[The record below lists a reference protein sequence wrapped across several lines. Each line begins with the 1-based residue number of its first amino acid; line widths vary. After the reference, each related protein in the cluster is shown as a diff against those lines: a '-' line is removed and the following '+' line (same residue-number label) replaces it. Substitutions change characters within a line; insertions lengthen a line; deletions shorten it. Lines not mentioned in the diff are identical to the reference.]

1 MKKVYIISNFKGD
14 IEANINKA
22 LYYGKIIIGT
32 GRIPVVPHLYFKQF
46 LDENNPN
53 EKMKIIDMGLELMED
68 CNEVYLMGFE
78 ITEGME
84 FELDYARGLRIP
96 VSLYDENMNR
106 VNIRTLRVDE
116 RATPEYCSAIRGL
129 RLVQ

>member
-1 MKKVYIISNFKGD
+1 MKKVFIISNFKGD
-14 IEANINKA
+14 IDANIKKA
-22 LYYGKIIIGT
+22 LYYGQIVIGT
-32 GRIPVVPHLYFKQF
+32 GRIPVVPYLYFKQF
-46 LDENNPN
+46 LNENNPN

-68 CNEVYLMGFE
+68 CDEVYLMGFD

-96 VSLYDENMNR
+96 VSLYDADMNR
-106 VNIRTLRVDE
+106 INIRTLRVDE

>member
-1 MKKVYIISNFKGD
+1 MKKVFIISNFKGD
-14 IEANINKA
+14 IEANIKKA
-22 LYYGKIIIGT
+22 LYYGQIVIGT
-32 GRIPVVPHLYFKQF
+32 GRIPVVPYLYFKQF
-46 LDENNPN
+46 LNENNPN
-53 EKMKIIDMGLELMED
+53 EKMKIVDMGLELMED
-68 CNEVYLMGFE
+68 CDEVYLMGFD

-96 VSLYDENMNR
+96 VSLYDADMNR
-106 VNIRTLRVDE
+106 INIRTLRVDE